1 MKRALLAGV
10 VLGLAVVAMPSAASA
25 DTVSVNFEPPTYSV
39 GNINGQDGWSKT
51 GSYDAAVDSS
61 FGVPSF
67 GTQSLRISNAVT
79 SGSFGDQT
87 FSKSLA
93 DEAGEAG
100 ALNGGM
106 SGGARQKHFEASFE
120 IRPMQLSEQP
130 GLFLSV
136 SPDRGD
142 GARMSYLGFADTPAG
157 IDVTFYDVQGT
168 SNPAN
173 FVPTLVADNLSRA
186 VTHTAKFEIDFLAGP
201 SNDIVKIYI
210 DGVLVHTGTTWENYY
225 RFDDESN
232 PTLENISRTV
242 DSLLFR
248 TGGASAPATAGEG
261 FLIDNVQL
269 SSSQPLVQTKRVF
282 LTSGSS
288 FTVPADW
295 SNASNTIEVIGG
307 GGGAGDDDQIS
318 YGGYGGGGGG
328 GGGYAKVSNVSLTPG
343 ANLQYYIGQGGQG
356 GTGMGNGTAGT
367 ATLLCPTNAAC
378 NSTGALVAASGGGL
392 GTWGS
397 NVGGVGGQGGT
408 PIVGSGFN
416 GGKGGNGG
424 ASGGAGA
431 GGGAAGPFG
440 TGGVGAIG
448 GNGGSGGNG
457 FGGAGGLYTSCGTV
471 GNTGGAGAEF
481 DATHGSGGG
490 GSSGNGASGGN
501 GGGYGSGGGGAGVQ
515 GAGCATFSKGGNGA
529 PGVIVIT
536 YTSGL

>member
-1 MKRALLAGV
+1 MKRVLLAGAVLALMV
-10 VLGLAVVAMPSAASA
+10 VIAPSSVSA
-25 DTVSVNFEPPTYSV
+25 DTVSVDFEPPTYSV

-51 GSYDAAVDSS
+51 GAYDAAVDSS
-61 FGVPSF
+61 FGVPAY
-67 GTQSLRISNAVT
+67 GTQSLRISNAIT

-87 FSKSLA
+87 FSKPLV
-93 DEAGEAG
+93 DEAGESD

-106 SGGARQKHFEASFE
+106 SGGVRQKHFEASFD
-120 IRPMQLSEQP
+120 IRPMQLRQQP

-142 GARMSYLGFADTPAG
+142 GARMSYLGFADTPDG

-186 VTHTAKFEIDFLAGP
+186 VTHTAKFEIDFVAGP
-201 SNDIVKIYI
+201 SNDVVKIYI

-232 PTLENISRTV
+232 PTLENVSRTV

-261 FLIDNVQL
+261 FLIDNLTLL
-269 SSSQPLVQTKRVF
+269 SSVPVAETKRIF
-282 LTSGSS
+282 LTSGSA

-295 SNASNTIEVIGG
+295 NSASNTIEVIGG
-307 GGGAGDDDQIS
+307 GGGGGDDDQRS
-318 YGGYGGGGGG
+318 YGGFGGGGGG

-343 ANLQYYIGQGGQG
+343 ATLSYQVGQGGAG
-356 GTGMGNGTAGT
+356 GLFTGNGTAGT
-367 ATLLCPTNAAC
+367 ASQLCPTSAVC
-378 NSTGALVAASGGGL
+378 NSAGALVSASGGGL

-397 NVGGVGGQGGT
+397 NTGGFGGLGGT
-408 PIVGSGFN
+408 PMVGTGFN
-416 GGKGGNGG
+416 GGKGGNGSG
-424 ASGGAGA
+424 SGGAGA

-440 TGGVGAIG
+440 TGGGPIG
-448 GNGGSGGNG
+448 GQGGQGDN
-457 FGGAGGLYTSCGTV
+457 GAGGLGGTYPSCGAT
-471 GNTGGAGAEF
+471 GNTGQAGTEF

-501 GGGYGSGGGGAGVQ
+501 GGGYGAGGGGAGVE
-515 GAGCATFSKGGNGA
+515 GAGCATFSRGGNGA
-529 PGVIVIT
+529 PGIIVIT
-536 YTSGL
+536 YTTN